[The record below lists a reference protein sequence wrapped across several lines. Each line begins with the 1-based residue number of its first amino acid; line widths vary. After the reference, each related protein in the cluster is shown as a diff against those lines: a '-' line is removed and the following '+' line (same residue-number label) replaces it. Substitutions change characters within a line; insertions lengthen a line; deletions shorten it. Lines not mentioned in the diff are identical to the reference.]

1 MLSEVV
7 FSIAERGSTTS
18 IGGNMRAL
26 VSLFGVLMVIAL
38 IIKLIWW
45 ILGAIVLYV
54 LFRVGR
60 SQLRLARA
68 RREAAA
74 GRAAQVAARAEQQ
87 HRWVLR
93 GDDRGIY
100 GEYPVADLFSKR
112 R

>member
-1 MLSEVV
+1 
-7 FSIAERGSTTS
+7 
-18 IGGNMRAL
+18 MRAL
-26 VSLFGVLMVIAL
+26 GSLFGVLLL
-38 IIKLIWW
+38 IGLIVKLIVW

-54 LFRVGR
+54 LFHVAR
-60 SQLRLARA
+60 SQLRAAGARTEADA
-68 RREAAA
+68 RRAAE
-74 GRAAQVAARAEQQ
+74 VAARAEQQ

>member
-1 MLSEVV
+1 
-7 FSIAERGSTTS
+7 
-18 IGGNMRAL
+18 MRAL
-26 VSLFGVLMVIAL
+26 VPFFGVLMLIAL

-68 RREAAA
+68 RREAESR
-74 GRAAQVAARAEQQ
+74 RAAEVAARAEQQ
-87 HRWVLR
+87 HRWTLQ

-100 GEYPVADLFSKR
+100 GEYPVADLFGKR